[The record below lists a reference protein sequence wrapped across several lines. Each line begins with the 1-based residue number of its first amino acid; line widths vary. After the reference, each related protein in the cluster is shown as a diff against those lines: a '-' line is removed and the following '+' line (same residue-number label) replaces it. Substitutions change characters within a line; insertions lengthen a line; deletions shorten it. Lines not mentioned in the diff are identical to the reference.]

1 MPMMRFHKTKS
12 MIDVYQKVEQF
23 IRNDFGVPDEE
34 PLEIILLY
42 RSARIDKGLKL
53 DEVGI

>member
-1 MPMMRFHKTKS
+1 MMRFHKTKS

-23 IRNDFGVPDEE
+23 IRTDFGVPDEE